1 MRTSKAYVRFCAA
14 IKPALNQPQ
23 RAGKRTLV
31 SVEPPQITPEIP
43 ASIRP
48 SSRASTLLRMTDH
61 ATICLQKTWPLIGQ
75 LLGALGALM
84 ARAAVLS
91 RAQHLGAL
99 RRMRLAES
107 LVRRWLVL
115 KACQT
120 LRSRKKTATPPNRPA
135 NPPPPSTRSARPPA
149 FRLDDP
155 YPGMDIG
162 LSFSLAPLKSEAD
175 VWLRP
180 WTVSGQ
186 TASAATANLTPVTPQ
201 AAARLQRR
209 AQALQDVI
217 AHTERHIAR
226 MRRRLLRSFRT
237 SRRLPLRPGTS
248 PCADARQRRK
258 GAPLQTAL
266 HNLNFFAREALCA
279 CGPPEEGAFQKPS
292 PALQV

>member
-1 MRTSKAYVRFCAA
+1 
-14 IKPALNQPQ
+14 
-23 RAGKRTLV
+23 
-31 SVEPPQITPEIP
+31 
-43 ASIRP
+43 
-48 SSRASTLLRMTDH
+48 MTDH
-61 ATICLQKTWPLIGQ
+61 ATICLQKTWPLIVQ
-75 LLGALGALM
+75 LMAALGGLLAS
-84 ARAAVLS
+84 AAVLP
-91 RAQHLGAL
+91 RAEHLGAL
-99 RRMRLAES
+99 RRIRLTES

-120 LRSRKKTATPPNRPA
+120 LRLRKTSSASPNRPGS
-135 NPPPPSTRSARPPA
+135 PPPPIARTSARPPA

-155 YPGMDIG
+155 YPGMEIG
-162 LSFSLAPLKSEAD
+162 LSFAPAPLKPEAD
-175 VWLRP
+175 IWLRP

-186 TASAATANLTPVTPQ
+186 TAPSAPVNLTPITPQ

-237 SRRLPLRPGTS
+237 SCRLPLRPGTS

-266 HNLNFFAREALCA
+266 HSLSFFAREALCA
-279 CGPPEEGAFQKPS
+279 CGPPEPMHT
-292 PALQV
+292 LY

>member
-1 MRTSKAYVRFCAA
+1 
-14 IKPALNQPQ
+14 
-23 RAGKRTLV
+23 
-31 SVEPPQITPEIP
+31 
-43 ASIRP
+43 
-48 SSRASTLLRMTDH
+48 MTDH
-61 ATICLQKTWPLIGQ
+61 ATICLQKTWPLIVQ
-75 LLGALGALM
+75 LMAALGALL
-84 ARAAVLS
+84 ASAAVLP
-91 RAQHLGAL
+91 RAEHLGGL

-120 LRSRKKTATPPNRPA
+120 LRPRKASAASPDRPA
-135 NPPPPSTRSARPPA
+135 NSPPPTARSARPPV

-162 LSFSLAPLKSEAD
+162 LSFAPAPLKPEAD
-175 VWLRP
+175 IWLRP

-186 TASAATANLTPVTPQ
+186 TAPIAPANLTPITPQ
-201 AAARLQRR
+201 AAARLLRR

-226 MRRRLLRSFRT
+226 MRRRLQRSFRT

-279 CGPPEEGAFQKPS
+279 CGPPEEGASPKPNS
-292 PALQV
+292 ALQV

>member
-1 MRTSKAYVRFCAA
+1 
-14 IKPALNQPQ
+14 
-23 RAGKRTLV
+23 
-31 SVEPPQITPEIP
+31 
-43 ASIRP
+43 
-48 SSRASTLLRMTDH
+48 MTDH
-61 ATICLQKTWPLIGQ
+61 ATICLQKTWPLIVQ
-75 LLGALGALM
+75 LM
-84 ARAAVLS
+84 ATLGTLLASAAVLP
-91 RAQHLGAL
+91 RAEHLGAL
-99 RRMRLAES
+99 RRTRLAES

-120 LRSRKKTATPPNRPA
+120 LRLRKKTATPPNRPG
-135 NPPPPSTRSARPPA
+135 NPPPPTARASARPPV

-162 LSFSLAPLKSEAD
+162 LSFAPAPLKPEAD
-175 VWLRP
+175 IWLRP

-186 TASAATANLTPVTPQ
+186 TAPPAPVSLTPITPQ

-226 MRRRLLRSFRT
+226 MRRRLQRSFRT

-279 CGPPEEGAFQKPS
+279 CGPPEEGASPKPNS
-292 PALQV
+292 ALQV